1 MEPNKFEKHIKDTL
15 EKRTIQPTKDAWN
28 QLENKLNAST
38 NQQKSNY
45 FMWIGIAAS
54 IVGVLL
60 VVSQFFNSN
69 QTDNIEPVIVN
80 NPKVETQDEP
90 IQIAV
95 EKIDDN
101 KQNQASEKSDSK
113 VKPTVITKT
122 PVLKAHLKEEQP
134 IASSEP
140 VVSDKDIVPE
150 PPKINHVEIKQNKLS
165 FEDEK
170 IQDVIAQVQ
179 SLKDQN
185 KTVTDAE
192 IEALLQQ
199 AQKDIRQQQMYD
211 ENTGVVDARLLLE
224 DVETDLDQS
233 FREKAFEALKANFN
247 FIKTAVAKRND

>member
-15 EKRTIQPTKDAWN
+15 EKRTIQPSKDAWH
-28 QLENKLNAST
+28 QLENKLNTST

-60 VVSQFFNSN
+60 VVSQFLNDN
-69 QTDNIEPVIVN
+69 QTDNIEPIIVN
-80 NPKVETQDEP
+80 NPKVETQDLP
-90 IQIAV
+90 TQIAV
-95 EKIDDN
+95 EKIDAN
-101 KQNQASEKSDSK
+101 KQNKVSEKSDSK
-113 VKPTVITKT
+113 AKPIIKT
-122 PVLKAHLKEEQP
+122 PVLKINPKEQQP

-140 VVSDKDIVPE
+140 VVPDQAIVPE
-150 PPKINHVEIKQNKLS
+150 TPKINHVEIKQNKLS

-185 KTVTDAE
+185 KTVTNAE
-192 IEALLQQ
+192 IETLLQQ